1 MAVYVAELRKLSAE
15 FECDADMDVDI
26 PFVVA
31 AVRYGLES
39 SACGGINVEDKQ
51 YLINQLCTVLAN
63 SVRLMVNRNGI

>member
-31 AVRYGLES
+31 AVRYGMEHTCS
-39 SACGGINVEDKQ
+39 SINVEDKP
-51 YLINQLCTVLAN
+51 YLVNALCTVLAN
-63 SVRLMVNRNGI
+63 SVRIMVNRNGLH

>member
-26 PFVVA
+26 PFVVT

-39 SACGGINVEDKQ
+39 TCGGINVEDKQ

>member
-1 MAVYVAELRKLSAE
+1 MAELRKLSAE

-31 AVRYGLES
+31 AVRHGLE